1 MVNLTPCISIES
13 FTIAYIHPIVTA
25 VYHCLA
31 LKNVICF
38 HRLYILFRIPV
49 TVPTGLA
56 EFPHEI
62 FLTPE
67 PWTHSLFLD
76 IVQYSEIPRGG
87 HFAAFEEP
95 ELFADDVIKF
105 VEKVEKRIAAK
116 KAEDT
121 TEHKS
126 E

>member
-1 MVNLTPCISIES
+1 MLL
-13 FTIAYIHPIVTA
+13 IV
-25 VYHCLA
+25 
-31 LKNVICF
+31 KNVICF
-38 HRLYILFRIPV
+38 HHYRIPV

-87 HFAAFEEP
+87 HYAAFEEP

-105 VEKVEKRIAAK
+105 VEKVEKRTAAK
-116 KAEDT
+116 KAKDT
-121 TEHKS
+121 TEPNS
-126 E
+126 EWVLTSWAPS